1 MSRPIRNRKELET
14 AILELENRKRVQQLE
29 LKYQFNATWESL
41 KPGNIIREGFQKLVH
56 TKGLP
61 EGMIKTAAG
70 LSAGMLTKK
79 LFFNSSSSILSKLFG
94 TALDLTIAKTAVNNT
109 DKIKAYAIA
118 TYNNLFKKNNRTT
131 IPVMKAKINNQHVI

>member
-1 MSRPIRNRKELET
+1 MSQPIRNRKELEA

-79 LFFNSSSSILSKLFG
+79 LFFNSSSSILSKLVG

>member
-131 IPVMKAKINNQHVI
+131 IPVMKAKINNQNVI

>member
-1 MSRPIRNRKELET
+1 MNRPIRNRKELET

-79 LFFNSSSSILSKLFG
+79 RFFNSSSSILSKLVG

-118 TYNNLFKKNNRTT
+118 TYNNLFKKNNRTAVT
-131 IPVMKAKINNQHVI
+131 VMKGKINTQNVI

>member
-1 MSRPIRNRKELET
+1 MNRPIRNRKELEA
-14 AILELENRKRVQQLE
+14 AILELENKKRVQQLE

-70 LSAGMLTKK
+70 LGAGLLTKK
-79 LFFNSSSSILSKLFG
+79 LFFKGSSSFLSKLIG
-94 TALDLTIAKTAVNNT
+94 TALDLTVAKTAVNNS

-118 TYNNLFKKNNRTT
+118 TYHNLFKKNSKTSV
-131 IPVMKAKINNQHVI
+131 PVMKARITSDNGL

>member
-1 MSRPIRNRKELET
+1 MSRPITNRKELDE
-14 AILELENRKRVQQLE
+14 AIAALENKKRVQQLE

-41 KPGNIIREGFQKLVH
+41 KPGNIIKEGFQKLVH
-56 TKGLP
+56 TQGLP

-70 LSAGMLTKK
+70 LGAGLLTKK
-79 LFFNSSSSILSKLFG
+79 LFFNASSSVLSKLVG

-118 TYNNLFKKNNRTT
+118 TYNNLFKKNNRSSV
-131 IPVMKAKINNQHVI
+131 PVMKAKINSQNGF